1 MHKIRKSVF
10 ETNSS
15 SSHSLTLS
23 SNELAAQPF
32 SKDVLR
38 AGALSLYKGEYGWEW
53 YRYYSVIGKLNYL
66 LTQLFTDDI
75 PNGDAL
81 EVTNELREQDHRFD
95 MLCKVVKEH
104 TGVDI
109 LVSPGST
116 GYIDHDSVGVG
127 LEAFHSEDK
136 LRSLLF
142 SEENYI
148 ETGND
153 NSGPAWTIGTDRGD
167 EFYYRDFFWEPG
179 ESNVTVGI
187 KLVSHWDLVFETAKG
202 ARLSRE
208 HNPELYQQLL
218 SKATVLKAD
227 WTSKGRYS
235 RFEYEE
241 PRGATAAMFA
251 QGEDGIRFSPNLEV
265 SVNHIRTEDYGDS
278 FADLTVSVPADLV
291 EALKKLPKTKL
302 PKKESN

>member
-38 AGALSLYKGEYGWEW
+38 SGSVTAYKGDYGWEW
-53 YRYYSVIGKLNYL
+53 YRYYSAQAKLNYL
-66 LTQLFTDDI
+66 LTQLFSDDI
-75 PNGDAL
+75 PMGDPH
-81 EVTNELREQDHRFD
+81 EVTRELREEDARFD
-95 MLCKVVKEH
+95 MMCRVVKEH
-104 TGVDI
+104 TGVDV
-109 LVSPGST
+109 LVAPGST

-127 LEAFHSEDK
+127 LDAFGSEDK

-153 NSGPAWTIGTDRGD
+153 NSGPAWSIGTDRGD
-167 EFYYRDFFWEPG
+167 EFYYRDFFWEPDS
-179 ESNVTVGI
+179 SNVIVELN
-187 KLVSHWDLVFETAKG
+187 LVSNWDLVFETAKG
-202 ARLSRE
+202 ARLCDK
-208 HNPELYQQLL
+208 HNTELYAQLR
-218 SKATVLKAD
+218 SKGTVLKAH
-227 WTSKGRYS
+227 WECKGRYS

-241 PRGATAAMFA
+241 PRGGTASLFA
-251 QGEDGIRFSPNLEV
+251 NPDHGIRFSPNLEV
-265 SVNHIRTEDYGDS
+265 TVNHTKSEEWSNDV
-278 FADLTVSVPADLV
+278 AKLTVSVPADLAA
-291 EALKKLPKTKL
+291 ALKKLPKTKL
-302 PKKESN
+302 PAKETN